1 MFLVRDIMFGV
12 RKSKPAEGGGESEN
26 GLPLLSGPL

>member
-1 MFLVRDIMFGV
+1 MFLVRDIMFCV

-26 GLPLLSGPL
+26 GLPLPSGAL